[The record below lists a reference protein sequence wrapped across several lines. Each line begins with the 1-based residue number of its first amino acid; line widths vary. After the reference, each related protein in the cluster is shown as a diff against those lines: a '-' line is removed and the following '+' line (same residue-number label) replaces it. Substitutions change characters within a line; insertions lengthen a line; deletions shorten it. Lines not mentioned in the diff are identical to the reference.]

1 MSVVTDSSA
10 PLAVAGAKV
19 DLNNC
24 DREPIHLLGGIQSF
38 AYLLALTSDWM
49 VARVSANIAALLG
62 RTPAELLGKPV
73 HEVLGEH
80 ALHQIRNRLMRL
92 SGTDAVERMIAVPLL
107 GETAALFDLALH
119 YANGCLIIEAEAAQ
133 PDRSDPAASI
143 RSAMTRL
150 EATRNEAELFR
161 EGVRQVRAITGFDR
175 VMLYRFDAEGAG
187 EVVAE
192 AARSGIGSFLG
203 LHYPASDIPA
213 QARQLYVRNLFRVI
227 ADINAET
234 VPILPPVDVHGAP
247 LDLSLAVSRAVS
259 TIHIEYLRNMGV
271 AASLSVSII
280 VDGKL
285 WGLFA
290 CHHYSPRL
298 PSLERRGLA
307 ELFGQM
313 FAMKL
318 EARLRQAASHYL
330 LRGRQV
336 TESLLGMLV
345 DNASMLEDPG
355 WLGDMLNRVVTADG
369 VGVVINGR
377 MALSGLTPDEG
388 EFKRLLL
395 ALNGQAT
402 GRVFVTDRL
411 ASLVPDIATPPE
423 LAAGM
428 LAMPISRTPRDYV
441 VLFRQEIVRTV
452 RWAGD
457 PHKPVEYG
465 PNGPRLTPRKS
476 FESWAQLVKG
486 RSKPFSAD
494 EVQVADML
502 RATLI
507 EVVLRVSEAAH
518 VERRQ
523 AAERQEVLIAELNHR
538 VRNVLNLIRSL
549 VRQTIAGSTSI
560 EAFST
565 ELDGRID
572 ALARAHNQITSDG
585 WGPASLRLL
594 IQTEADAY
602 LAGRADRVR
611 SVGPELLLTPVAF
624 STMALVLHELMTNS
638 AKYGALSDSGQV
650 QIDWTRDSE
659 GSLRLHWTER
669 RGPVVKAPIREGF
682 GSVIIKRSVPY
693 ELGGSA
699 EVQFAV
705 DGFAA
710 HFTIPAR
717 HVSELP
723 RLETAPSTER
733 VEDPV
738 QETAI
743 AETGFSLGGASV
755 LLVEDSLIIALYTED
770 LLGRIGAGKITVAAT
785 VQQGLDRLRDGLPD
799 YAVLDVNLGDQTSI
813 PLAKR
818 LQALGVPFLFAS
830 GYGERPAG
838 DEAFADV
845 PVVQKPY
852 TLEAIARGLATL
864 QRP

>member
-1 MSVVTDSSA
+1 MSISENTLRGVPA
-10 PLAVAGAKV
+10 AKV
-19 DLNNC
+19 DLGNC
-24 DREPIHLLGGIQSF
+24 DREPIHLLGGIQPF
-38 AYLLALTSDWM
+38 AYLLTLTADWV

-62 RTPAELLGKPV
+62 KPPAEVLGKPIHELLGEYAV
-73 HEVLGEH
+73 
-80 ALHQIRNRLMRL
+80 HQIRNRLMRL
-92 SGTDAVERMIAVPLL
+92 SGPDAVERMMGVPLL
-107 GETAALFDLALH
+107 GETSALFDVALH
-119 YANGCLIIEAEAAQ
+119 YANGCLVIEAETAQ

-143 RSAMTRL
+143 RSTMTRL
-150 EATRNEAELFR
+150 EATRNEANLFR

-213 QARQLYVRNLFRVI
+213 QARQLYLRNLFRVI

-234 VPILPPVDVHGAP
+234 VPIVPAVDDHGAP

-280 VDGKL
+280 IEGKL

-318 EARLRQAASHYL
+318 EARLRQSASNYL
-330 LRGRQV
+330 LHGRQV
-336 TESLLGMLV
+336 AESLLGTLV

-355 WLGDMLNRVVTADG
+355 WLGDTLNRVVSADG
-369 VGVVINGR
+369 VGVMIDGR
-377 MALSGLTPDEG
+377 IALSGLTPDES
-388 EFKRLLL
+388 EFQRLLL
-395 ALNGQAT
+395 ALNAQAT
-402 GRVFVTDRL
+402 GRVFAIDRL
-411 ASLVPDIATPPE
+411 DSLLPDVKTPPE
-423 LAAGM
+423 IAAGM

-465 PNGPRLTPRKS
+465 SNGPRLTPRKS
-476 FESWAQLVKG
+476 FETWAQLVKG
-486 RSKPFSAD
+486 RCKPFSSD
-494 EVQVADML
+494 EVQVAEML
-502 RATLI
+502 RTTLI
-507 EVVLRVSEAAH
+507 EIVLRVSEASH
-518 VERRQ
+518 VERKQ

-538 VRNVLNLIRSL
+538 VRNILNLIRSL
-549 VRQTIAGSTSI
+549 VRQTLAGSTSI
-560 EAFST
+560 EGFST

-572 ALARAHNQITSDG
+572 ALARAHNQLTSDR
-585 WGPASLRLL
+585 WGPAPLRLL

-602 LAGRADRVR
+602 LPGRADRVR
-611 SVGPELLLTPVAF
+611 SNGPEVLLTPVAF

-638 AKYGALSDSGQV
+638 AKYGALSGAGQV
-650 QIDWTRDSE
+650 QIDWSRDAQ
-659 GSLRLHWTER
+659 GGLQLHWIER
-669 RGPVVKAPIREGF
+669 GGPAVRVPTREGF
-682 GSVIIKRSVPY
+682 GSVIIKRSIPY

-699 EVQFAV
+699 DVQFDAA
-705 DGFAA
+705 GFTAQ
-710 HFTIPAR
+710 FSIPAR
-717 HVSELP
+717 HVSELM
-723 RLETAPSTER
+723 RIETLHPA
-733 VEDPV
+733 DPV
-738 QETAI
+738 ADPLQGTPGSQA
-743 AETGFSLGGASV
+743 GFSLAGASV
-755 LLVEDSLIIALYTED
+755 LLVEDSLIIALYAED
-770 LLGRIGAGKITVAAT
+770 LLGRLGAGKVLVAAT
-785 VQQGLDRLRDGLPD
+785 VQQAFDRLRDGSPQ

-813 PLAKR
+813 PLAER
-818 LQALGVPFLFAS
+818 LRALGIPFLFAS
-830 GYGERPAG
+830 GYGERPPGA
-838 DEAFADV
+838 EAFADV

-852 TLEAIARGLATL
+852 TLETMARGLAAL
-864 QRP
+864 RRG